1 MRFKRIS
8 GDYISVIDFFKPA
21 IDKRHKYD
29 IICLSTQIK
38 VCEKENFMMKRI
50 SRRILT
56 VILAAILLLT
66 LFGCGENGFEK
77 PETNLEFWI
86 CDNEDDIDLSNC
98 KARYGMMGGQEYY
111 GSAYTPTINEDGE
124 QTDPEECVIYTITSY
139 PDYSD
144 KTQRITRIT
153 ITDPAVNVYGLTVK
167 STADEIETAMKK
179 YGFKTVEAG
188 AAWNPDNP
196 YGLLYKK
203 GKINLNFYD
212 NRIII
217 AVCVS
222 NKTGIMF

>member
-1 MRFKRIS
+1 MFVNANQSLRKGGF
-8 GDYISVIDFFKPA
+8 
-21 IDKRHKYD
+21 
-29 IICLSTQIK
+29 L
-38 VCEKENFMMKRI
+38 MKNTL
-50 SRRILT
+50 RRTLT
-56 VILAAILLLT
+56 IILAAILLLT

-86 CDNEDDIDLSNC
+86 CDNADDIDLSNC

-111 GSAYTPTINEDGE
+111 GSAYTPTINENGE

-217 AVCVS
+217 AACVS
-222 NKTGIMF
+222 NKSGIEF

>member
-1 MRFKRIS
+1 
-8 GDYISVIDFFKPA
+8 
-21 IDKRHKYD
+21 
-29 IICLSTQIK
+29 
-38 VCEKENFMMKRI
+38 MMKRI
-50 SRRILT
+50 SRRILA
-56 VILAAILLLT
+56 VILAAMLLLT

-86 CDNEDDIDLSNC
+86 CDNADDIDLSNC

-222 NKTGIMF
+222 NKSGIEF

>member
-8 GDYISVIDFFKPA
+8 GDYISVIDFFKPD

-29 IICLSTQIK
+29 IICLLTQIK
-38 VCEKENFMMKRI
+38 VCEKEDFLMKRI
-50 SRRILT
+50 SRTLT

-86 CDNEDDIDLSNC
+86 CDNADDIDLSNC

-111 GSAYTPTINEDGE
+111 GSAYTPTINENGE

-222 NKTGIMF
+222 NKSGIEF

>member
-29 IICLSTQIK
+29 IICLLTQIK

-56 VILAAILLLT
+56 AILAAMLLLT

-77 PETNLEFWI
+77 PDTNLEFWI
-86 CDNEDDIDLSNC
+86 CDNEADIDLSNC

>member
-56 VILAAILLLT
+56 VILAAMLLLT

>member
-29 IICLSTQIK
+29 IICLLTQIK

-56 VILAAILLLT
+56 AILAAMLLLT

-111 GSAYTPTINEDGE
+111 GSAYTPTINENGE

-222 NKTGIMF
+222 NKSGIEF

>member
-29 IICLSTQIK
+29 IICLLTQIK
-38 VCEKENFMMKRI
+38 VCEKEDFLMKRI
-50 SRRILT
+50 SRTLT
-56 VILAAILLLT
+56 VFLAAVFLLT

-86 CDNEDDIDLSNC
+86 CDNADDIDLSNC

-111 GSAYTPTINEDGE
+111 GSAYTPTINENGE

-222 NKTGIMF
+222 NKSGIEF